1 MRRNRSTGGRF
12 VGKNQEPELK
22 KIPAPASLQQANPE
36 TLVHITNP
44 ALQTSISSNQ
54 IQKSVNQ
61 QMASNSIQQA
71 LMQIQNNGP
80 VMSTSVQHAV
90 ATPSG
95 ITIPAATSLTA
106 NQVVH
111 QT

>member
-36 TLVHITNP
+36 ALGHITNP
-44 ALQTSISSNQ
+44 ALQTSISNNQ

-61 QMASNSIQQA
+61 HMASNSIQQA
-71 LMQIQNNGP
+71 LMQIQNNVP

-90 ATPSG
+90 TTPSG